1 MRPPRPPRL
10 SERLTDMDETPTT
23 EVQKKSRVNR
33 AKTIGFPRKG
43 KSELIAGALIDALER
58 KTGRPI
64 LDEDE
69 YCVAAEMLHAK
80 TELNTPDIVELLAED
95 PILAGRIVA
104 LLILGGEENLKTAA
118 LYVED
123 YMEGKR

>member
-1 MRPPRPPRL
+1 MN
-10 SERLTDMDETPTT
+10 DMDETPT

-33 AKTIGFPRKG
+33 EKTIGFPREG
-43 KSELIAGALIDALER
+43 KSELVAGALIDALER

-69 YCVAAEMLHAK
+69 YCVVAEMLHAK
-80 TELNTPDIVELLAED
+80 TELDTPDIVELLAED

-123 YMEGKR
+123 WMEGKR

>member
-1 MRPPRPPRL
+1 
-10 SERLTDMDETPTT
+10 MDETPTT

-33 AKTIGFPRKG
+33 EKVIGFPRKG
-43 KSELIAGALIDALER
+43 KSELVAGALIDALER

-69 YCVAAEMLHAK
+69 YCVTAEMLHAK
-80 TELNTPDIVELLAED
+80 TELDTPDIVELLAED

-118 LYVED
+118 LYVSD
-123 YMEGKR
+123 WKEGKR